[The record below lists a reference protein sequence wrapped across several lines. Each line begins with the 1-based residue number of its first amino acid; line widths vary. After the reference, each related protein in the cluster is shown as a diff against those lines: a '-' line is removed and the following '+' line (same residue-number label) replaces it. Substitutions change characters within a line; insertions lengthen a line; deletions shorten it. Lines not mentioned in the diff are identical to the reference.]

1 MLIHQPAVGT
11 IPGQVSD
18 LEIQEAEI
26 SRLRRVLESM
36 FAALAGQTEAR
47 IRGATRCPST
57 TDAAREA

>member
-1 MLIHQPAVGT
+1 VGT

-36 FAALAGQTEAR
+36 FASPGRPRRGSAGPPAVR
-47 IRGATRCPST
+47 
-57 TDAAREA
+57 